1 MPFLLRFVTEK
12 SYSKKPNVVCDTTT
26 VRETCGSQRQAI
38 NYRLVSW
45 CNAYDKSKHRTCC
58 MPLGSRCS
66 VPSLTTSESYVR
78 IARFPGLRKVR
89 AQRHFRLET
98 RDSIINVKMGNLP
111 QKGNHI
117 SVLQKFPAP
126 ALGLNPFR
134 SVPTSGALYL
144 DQSTTPETRCSLS
157 YAP

>member
-1 MPFLLRFVTEK
+1 MWLPFLLRFVTEK

-98 RDSIINVKMGNLP
+98 RDSIINVNIRKM
-111 QKGNHI
+111 KHA
-117 SVLQKFPAP
+117 SSLQNSCETPRC
-126 ALGLNPFR
+126 PFTCAKND
-134 SVPTSGALYL
+134 PTRKPS
-144 DQSTTPETRCSLS
+144 SLS
-157 YAP
+157 PKTWVRF